1 MTGILI
7 ITALILLL
15 VLALQPAHRR
25 ATIGWRPGLDTRN
38 DRDLARLDDD
48 LRAAAQREPA
58 PSAPTG
64 LVHMAAPR
72 SAATDHRLVTR
83 TAA

>member
-1 MTGILI
+1 MTGII
-7 ITALILLL
+7 IIALILLL
-15 VLALQPAHRR
+15 LLALQPAHRR
-25 ATIGWRPGLDTRN
+25 ATTDWRPGLDTRN
-38 DRDLARLDDD
+38 DRDRARLQDD
-48 LRAAAQREPA
+48 LRATAQRDPA

-64 LVHMAAPR
+64 LVHVAAPR